1 MGTAADAARAFM
13 ACVPGAD
20 APGSRRLRRCAAGP
34 DPRRLLI
41 RMTDAVNG
49 QTCVPG
55 ADAPGSRRLRRCAA
69 CSGPIG
75 VARPS
80 ALCSDDTRDKRE
92 GADEIA
98 IHLAID
104 CRRIRRCL
112 LPAMFQ

>member
-13 ACVPGAD
+13 A
-20 APGSRRLRRCAAGP
+20 
-34 DPRRLLI
+34 
-41 RMTDAVNG
+41 
-49 QTCVPG
+49 CVPG

-104 CRRIRRCL
+104 AGGFAVASCQPC
-112 LPAMFQ
+112 FNE